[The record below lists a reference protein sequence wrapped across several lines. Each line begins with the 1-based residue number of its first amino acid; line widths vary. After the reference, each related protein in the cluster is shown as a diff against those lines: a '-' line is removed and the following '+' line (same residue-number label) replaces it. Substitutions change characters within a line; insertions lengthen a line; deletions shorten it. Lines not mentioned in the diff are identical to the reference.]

1 MAYFYN
7 SIDKEAVRA
16 FIYEDLKIL
25 GIKIPKLEKIA
36 KAGRTSLVQVS
47 EQQQVNK

>member
-7 SIDKEAVRA
+7 SLDKDAVKA

-25 GIKIPKLEKIA
+25 GIRIPKLEKIA
-36 KAGRTSLVQVS
+36 KAGRSSLVQVR
-47 EQQQVNK
+47 KRY